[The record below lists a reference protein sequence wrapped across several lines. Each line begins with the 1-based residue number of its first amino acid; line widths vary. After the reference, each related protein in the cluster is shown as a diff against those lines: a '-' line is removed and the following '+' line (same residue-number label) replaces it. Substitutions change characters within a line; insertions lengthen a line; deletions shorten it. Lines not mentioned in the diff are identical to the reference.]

1 MLVKFITDEDIV
13 NYKKTCMVIGFP
25 TCNGFK
31 CGKELCQNSPIAEM
45 KNIEVDNL
53 KTVRRYLNNP
63 LTSAISMMGLEPCDS
78 PQDLFD
84 IIKDFRDYTQDDIV
98 IYTGYT
104 EDEIPEIIKELQKF
118 KNIIVKFGRYVP
130 NQTPHLDKI
139 LGVKLASDNQY
150 AKKIS

>member
-13 NYKKTCMVIGFP
+13 NYKKTCMVIGSP
-25 TCNGFK
+25 VCIDFK
-31 CGKELCQNSPIAEM
+31 CGKELCQNSPIA
-45 KNIEVDNL
+45 KTNDIEVDNL
-53 KTVRRYLNNP
+53 KIVRRYLNNP
-63 LTSAISMMGLEPCDS
+63 LTSAICIAGLEPIDS

-84 IIKDFRDYTQDDIV
+84 IIRDFRDYTQDDIV
-98 IYTGYT
+98 IFTGYR

-130 NQTPHLDKI
+130 NQTPHLDKV

>member
-1 MLVKFITDEDIV
+1 
-13 NYKKTCMVIGFP
+13 
-25 TCNGFK
+25 
-31 CGKELCQNSPIAEM
+31 
-45 KNIEVDNL
+45 
-53 KTVRRYLNNP
+53 
-63 LTSAISMMGLEPCDS
+63 MGLEPCDS

-98 IYTGYT
+98 IFTGYT
-104 EDEIPEIIKELQKF
+104 ENEIPEIVKELQNF

-130 NQTPHLDKI
+130 NQTPHLDKV